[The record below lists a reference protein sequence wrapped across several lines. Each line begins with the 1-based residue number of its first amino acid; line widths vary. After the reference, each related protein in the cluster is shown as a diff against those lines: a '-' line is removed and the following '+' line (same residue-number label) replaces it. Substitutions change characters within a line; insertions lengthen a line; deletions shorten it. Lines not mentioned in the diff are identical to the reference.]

1 MYERGTFFCQKWYI
15 KEKRGGWASGQ
26 TFPVYNFQ
34 LVTYPQGLFTY
45 LKAVTMYKRLGHKRA
60 SHVNILNL
68 LWCHVLTLNKILKI
82 QTF

>member
-1 MYERGTFFCQKWYI
+1 MRKGYLFCQKWYI
-15 KEKRGGWASGQ
+15 KEKRSGWASGQ
-26 TFPVYNFQ
+26 TFPVYDFQ